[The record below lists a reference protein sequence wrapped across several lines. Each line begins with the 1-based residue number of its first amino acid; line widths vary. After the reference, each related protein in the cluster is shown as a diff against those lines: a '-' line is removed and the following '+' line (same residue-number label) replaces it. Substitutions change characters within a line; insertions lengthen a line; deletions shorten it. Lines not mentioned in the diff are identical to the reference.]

1 MPRAALVITAVVFAT
16 LVVAGCG
23 RKRVERVDPTTTIDL
38 NEDWNDVDS
47 RQVADAMIA
56 DAMTRPWH
64 SDFRT
69 ANDNAKPVVRLSPDE
84 VRVRTNGDVVNKDI
98 FLNDIRRAF
107 INSGQVRVVST
118 RSEAGATRDEL
129 AEQQQ
134 FATDESKKEQRQ
146 ELGADFILHGA
157 INVQDQVEGKN
168 MVKFYSVDLYLTDVQ
183 TREQVWAG
191 NHKIKK
197 DVKRPSTR

>member
-1 MPRAALVITAVVFAT
+1 MRPLSIAIALALALLAVS
-16 LVVAGCG
+16 GCG

-47 RQVADAMIA
+47 RQVAEAMIA
-56 DAMTRPWH
+56 DALTRSWIEE
-64 SDFRT
+64 FRA
-69 ANDNAKPVVRLSPDE
+69 ANPGQKPIVRLSPDE
-84 VRVRTNGDVVNKDI
+84 VRVRTDGDVVNKDI

-107 INSGQVRVVST
+107 INSGRVRVVST
-118 RSEAGATRDEL
+118 RNEASATRDEL
-129 AEQQQ
+129 AEQQE
-134 FATDESKKEQRQ
+134 FATEETRHQQRQ

-157 INVQDQVEGKN
+157 INVENQVEGKY
-168 MVKFYSVDLYLTDVQ
+168 MVKFYSVDLWLTEVQ

-197 DVKRPSTR
+197 DVRRPSTR